1 MKNMMTKR
9 FRKQSILLWRQLGLE
24 GLSRHRL
31 RLYRT
36 VNTQKKLASVEASVE
51 ASIEARVE
59 VGVAAIAVEIMLEEP
74 KYI

>member
-1 MKNMMTKR
+1 MKKMMTKL

-36 VNTQKKLASVEASVE
+36 INTQKKLASVK

-59 VGVAAIAVEIMLEEP
+59 VCVAAIAVEIMLEEP